1 MKKIIKNLV
10 YGLIVGAGAIFASCS
25 TTDEIMD
32 SIPYDRVLTP
42 QKFDATVVRTSG
54 TDVTFTWLAVS
65 NADKY
70 ILEVF
75 NAIELSG
82 GDSETYSV
90 DPADYEGATPVWSS
104 EDIKSDEIPV
114 TVGFDVDKTYFARV
128 RGISSKVEN
137 SGWVYLEKVF
147 STYPVRPSLN
157 PVVVTRTTSEITIA
171 WDDAEDKA
179 DLSTFEIVPVSADDV
194 EATVITVTSAD
205 IEACTK
211 SFSGLNAGTEYKI
224 TLIYGKGGER
234 GSVAAWTRPD
244 MGQVVKVSTVQ
255 DIYKNINGATG
266 EVRLEIAYNDGA
278 EYNFAEVLTD
288 PETGGIKALSVG
300 CNLYIYG
307 ETTVDGKKPVFSNV
321 EFSLNGTSKALH
333 VEDLV
338 LDGKKTIGATASVAA
353 NSDIDVIEFLNCEMY
368 DYTKG
373 IYSVA
378 GTVVAN
384 VSKILFKG
392 VYAHDIN
399 ADGSVGG
406 DFIDIRGGYNPDVEI
421 ANSTFSFCARTFLR
435 ISDSAKGGKASVT
448 NCTFNSVTATP
459 SSSNN
464 AGIFH
469 IRETTETSEIY
480 MSNCLFLNMVNALD
494 QGKGKDG
501 WIRIARNN
509 ATQSYAPACDNNYY
523 YNVSEE
529 FFTTQAMVP
538 QTGEHLAPSN
548 DIIAAPATW
557 TAVEN
562 DPCVN
567 SEIGKLYLRDDVISA
582 NHIGDPRW
590 WSAVQPVV
598 IRATELETVKATTE
612 WDFTAKAKF
621 ETESVAENTIIEN
634 IRIYAPAEVVSG
646 TGIKFNA
653 ASTVSATGRPSASA
667 LAFKADG
674 YGSVTVLTE
683 DGGYNASVHVVVGSD
698 RITLPADGKAHKAVF
713 GDLVGENEIFVLA
726 GSPVTIVSV
735 TWTAEDA
742 EAENTKTALAAPKVS
757 VEPSSI
763 TVGNEDGINVVAS
776 WAAVEN
782 AATYEVTFNGKTTE
796 TAETSFVI
804 AAVDAAVLSI
814 NEYEISVIA
823 KPVATSS
830 KYMASEAA
838 VATFT
843 VKAKPAVGA
852 PVTWTWDFSSAEW
865 QAAFETAAPEA
876 KGTNQTDW
884 TVSLDGLT
892 YTSGTGNGKW
902 DANGFIQPNG
912 GGSKTSRV
920 FTFTAPA
927 DGTLKITAQSANSS
941 DTRDIVVVDSNE
953 KEQTQGVLTQTEL
966 VYDVVAGEV
975 YIYPKGGI
983 RFYKIEFTYIDSS
996 ATAEP
1001 TVWDFSKDPW
1011 ASNQDVLDLIA
1022 VGSTGST
1029 TFDLTLDGLRVYA
1042 GGSLRAGTGYFQ
1054 SGGGGNMNSRCFS
1067 FTATSSGTLK
1077 VTSSNTSGS
1086 EDMSRLVKVQTGDD
1100 TANTKEAPGGYAS
1113 GSQVPVEYNINVS
1126 EPTKIYIYPS
1136 GGLRFYV
1143 IEFDGGVEK

>member
-278 EYNFAEVLTD
+278 EYNFAEVLGD
-288 PETGGIKALSVG
+288 PETGSVKSLSVG
-300 CNLYIYG
+300 CDLYLFG
-307 ETTVDGKKPVFSNV
+307 ETTVDGKKPTLSRV
-321 EFSLNGTSKALH
+321 EFALNGTSKALH
-333 VEDLV
+333 IEDLV
-338 LDGKKTIGATASVAA
+338 LDGKKTIGATVSVTADSNLDA
-353 NSDIDVIEFLNCEMY
+353 VEFINCEMF

-373 IYSVA
+373 IYSVSDK
-378 GTVVAN
+378 VVAN
-384 VSKILFKG
+384 AAKILYKG

-399 ADGSVGG
+399 ADGAVAG
-406 DFIDIRGGYNPDVEI
+406 DFIDIRCGNNPDVEI
-421 ANSTFSFCARTFLR
+421 LNSTFSFCARTFLR
-435 ISDSAKGGKASVT
+435 ISDNAKGGKVT
-448 NCTFNSVTATP
+448 VNNVTFNSVTATTTN
-459 SSSNN
+459 SNN
-464 AGIFH
+464 SGVFH
-469 IRETTETSEIY
+469 LRETTEISEVY
-480 MSNCLFLNMVNALD
+480 MNNCLFLNMVHDND
-494 QGKGKDG
+494 KGKGKDG
-501 WIRIARNN
+501 WIRLARNN
-509 ATQSYAPACDNNYY
+509 ATQNFVPACVNNYF

-529 FFTTQAMVP
+529 FFTTQAFVP
-538 QTGEHLAPSN
+538 QTGEHIAPSN
-548 DIIAAPATW
+548 EIMAPPANW
-557 TAVEN
+557 TAIEE
-562 DPCVN
+562 DPCAK
-567 SEIGKLYLRDDVISA
+567 SDIGKLYLKNGKIAENRV
-582 NHIGDPRW
+582 GDPRW
-590 WSAVQPVV
+590 WSATEPII
-598 IRATELETVKATTE
+598 IRATELETVTETTE

-621 ETESVAENTIIEN
+621 ETENISENTIIEN
-634 IRIYAPAEVVSG
+634 IRIYAPAEVISG
-646 TGIKFNA
+646 TGIKFNT

-667 LAFKADG
+667 LGFKADG

-683 DGGYNASVHVVVGSD
+683 NGGYNASVHVVVGSD

-713 GDLVGENEIFVLA
+713 GDLVGENEIFVIT

-735 TWTAEDA
+735 TWTAEDV
-742 EAENTKTALAAPKVS
+742 EAEDTKTALATPKVS
-757 VEPSSI
+757 LDPASISAGNSKNETVTVSWEPVANAAYYIVTFDGAQVGDKVKDTATTLSASMLAALVEGDYKVEVTAYPVETSTKYSASATGWASLVVKGSNGERWVFSDDAWTAQSSSLTTKGATT
-763 TVGNEDGINVVAS
+763 TVNGLTVSNDNSGGPKYDTAKGYLDTNSKSSPKPGMLRFEFAVPAGKWNVVVDAAEGGTDAGLQPTINVQVGDAVQTQNVALGAARTNYIFTIEVEEDTTVAVYGEYRLHYYGLSYQAINGWKFSDDAWKAQSSSLTTKGATTTVNGLTVSNDNSGGPKYSNNEYLDTNAASSPKPGMLRFEFTLPAGDWNLIVDAKEGGTNAGLQPTINVVA
-776 WAAVEN
+776 
-782 AATYEVTFNGKTTE
+782 GD
-796 TAETSFVI
+796 AETPLTQNVALG
-804 AAVDAAVLSI
+804 AARANYVF
-814 NEYEISVIA
+814 
-823 KPVATSS
+823 P
-830 KYMASEAA
+830 
-838 VATFT
+838 
-843 VKAKPAVGA
+843 
-852 PVTWTWDFSSAEW
+852 
-865 QAAFETAAPEA
+865 
-876 KGTNQTDW
+876 
-884 TVSLDGLT
+884 VSLD
-892 YTSGTGNGKW
+892 
-902 DANGFIQPNG
+902 
-912 GGSKTSRV
+912 
-920 FTFTAPA
+920 
-927 DGTLKITAQSANSS
+927 
-941 DTRDIVVVDSNE
+941 
-953 KEQTQGVLTQTEL
+953 
-966 VYDVVAGEV
+966 
-975 YIYPKGGI
+975 
-983 RFYKIEFTYIDSS
+983 
-996 ATAEP
+996 AE
-1001 TVWDFSKDPW
+1001 
-1011 ASNQDVLDLIA
+1011 
-1022 VGSTGST
+1022 
-1029 TFDLTLDGLRVYA
+1029 
-1042 GGSLRAGTGYFQ
+1042 
-1054 SGGGGNMNSRCFS
+1054 
-1067 FTATSSGTLK
+1067 
-1077 VTSSNTSGS
+1077 
-1086 EDMSRLVKVQTGDD
+1086 
-1100 TANTKEAPGGYAS
+1100 
-1113 GSQVPVEYNINVS
+1113 
-1126 EPTKIYIYPS
+1126 TKIAIYGEYRLHYYGIYYS
-1136 GGLRFYV
+1136 GF
-1143 IEFDGGVEK
+1143 EK